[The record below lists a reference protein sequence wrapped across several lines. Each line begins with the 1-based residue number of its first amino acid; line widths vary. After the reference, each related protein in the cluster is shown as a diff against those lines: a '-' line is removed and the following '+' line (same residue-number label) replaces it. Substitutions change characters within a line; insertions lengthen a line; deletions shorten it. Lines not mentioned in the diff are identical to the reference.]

1 MKKQFVN
8 NLSRTKKSILNLGL
22 AGILFVGLPSVV
34 NAEEKPGTP
43 SGVSVNY
50 VGSVDNQPVF
60 QIEFDNKNEE
70 QFTISIKD
78 SDGNVLYVERSK
90 DKKFV
95 KRFKYQGEEAV
106 KLTFVLSTDK
116 EKQAQVFEVN
126 KSIRV
131 VQDVVVNRL

>member
-22 AGILFVGLPSVV
+22 AGFLFVGLPSVV
-34 NAEEKPGTP
+34 IAEEKPGTP